1 MQKEWQVKWVPIGT
15 IKKDPNN
22 RNKHPKEQIE
32 RLTQLMSHYGW
43 VGNPL
48 VVSKE
53 SGLLKAGEGRLL
65 SAKKAKLK
73 KVPVHFNQF
82 DTPEDAYGWAIS
94 DNAITSWA
102 ELELGEI
109 NQDLGDLGPDFDINM
124 LGIKDFELEPA
135 DKYADK
141 DADSV
146 PEVTKATTKLGDLW
160 LLGDHRV
167 LCGDCTVK
175 ANVDRLM
182 QGEKADMVFTDPPY
196 GMNLDA
202 DYSDMTDSKTGTKGT
217 KFRSVH
223 GDDGDYDPRL
233 LIKVFDYCKEQFWF
247 GADYYA
253 ERLPNKNNGSWVI
266 WDKRSDVET
275 TSENAISIDRRFG
288 SCFETCWSRARHKR
302 EFARIMWS
310 GKFVGNTARKHD
322 GIQKHIHPTQKPVAL
337 PILFFERWGKDA
349 KLIWDGYLGS
359 GSTLIACEK
368 TDRKCYGMEID
379 PHYCDVIVKRW
390 EEFTGNKARLQSAK
404 VKR

>member
-1 MQKEWQVKWVPIGT
+1 MQNEWQVKWVPIGT

-82 DTPEDAYGWAIS
+82 DTSEDAYGWAIS

-102 ELELGEI
+102 QLELGEI
-109 NQDLGDLGPDFDINM
+109 NQDLGDLGPDFDIDM

-135 DKYADK
+135 DKYSDK
-141 DADSV
+141 DADNV
-146 PEVTKATTKLGDLW
+146 PEVTKAITKPGDLW

-175 ANVDRLM
+175 ENVDRLM

-196 GMNLDA
+196 GMNLD
-202 DYSDMTDSKTGTKGT
+202 TDFNSQSWSGSGNASTSNPKQKGKTYKP
-217 KFRSVH
+217 VI
-223 GDDGDYDPRL
+223 GDDKDFDPSP
-233 LIKVFDYCKEQFWF
+233 IFEMFGETAEIFIW
-247 GADYYA
+247 GADYYYQ
-253 ERLPNKNNGSWVI
+253 RLPPGGTFMVWDKNNGNEGADRMIGSGFEFCWTKKKHKKSMCRI
-266 WDKRSDVET
+266 FYRGTFGEDK
-275 TSENAISIDRRFG
+275 
-288 SCFETCWSRARHKR
+288 KR
-302 EFARIMWS
+302 
-310 GKFVGNTARKHD
+310 
-322 GIQKHIHPTQKPVAL
+322 IHPTQKPVSLAKW
-337 PILFFERWGKDA
+337 FFERWGKEA

-368 TDRKCYGMEID
+368 TGRKCYGLEID
-379 PHYCDVIVKRW
+379 CHYVDIIVKRW
-390 EEFTGNKARLQSAK
+390 QEFTGKKARLQSAK
-404 VKR
+404 VKRRKKP